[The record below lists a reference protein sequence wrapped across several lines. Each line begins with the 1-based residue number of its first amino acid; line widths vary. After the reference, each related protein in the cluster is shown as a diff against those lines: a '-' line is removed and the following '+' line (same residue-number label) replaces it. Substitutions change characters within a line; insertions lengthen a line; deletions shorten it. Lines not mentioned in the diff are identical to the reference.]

1 MRMKLVQLIS
11 VGLFVTA
18 LSVTG
23 IFSQTA
29 QGAEV
34 TLGSDGTIYLVTR
47 VAATSTTS
55 GSTELTAYDG
65 VTGVS
70 KPTLTIPIG
79 NLDGPFPA
87 PDGRLF
93 LVAEGHAAYATKKT
107 TVAAEN
113 AQLIIVNPA
122 GTYSTVTLSGETAFG
137 PVFLGTSTSYKYYF
151 TVTSVGEGSSG
162 KPVITSV
169 LYVYT
174 SANDTQLFS
183 IPLD

>member
-29 QGAEV
+29 QGGEV
-34 TLGSDGTIYLVTR
+34 TLGSDGTIYLITR
-47 VAATSTTS
+47 VAATSKTS

-65 VTGVS
+65 TTGGS
-70 KPTLTIPIG
+70 KFSLTIPIG
-79 NLDGPFPA
+79 NLDGPIPA

-93 LVAEGHAAYATKKT
+93 LVAEGHAAYATKTT

-113 AQLIIVNPA
+113 AQFIIVNLA
-122 GTYSTVTLSGETAFG
+122 GTYSTVQLSGETAFG
-137 PVFLGTSTSYKYYF
+137 PVFLGTSAGYKYYF
-151 TVTSVGEGSSG
+151 TVASVGQGSSG
-162 KPVITSV
+162 KPVFTSV

-174 SANDTQLFS
+174 SSGDTVMFS
-183 IPLD
+183 IPLN